1 MTAQRTL
8 ITPVSATSTLAVLPK
23 ASGTITYDVKISVT
37 EDAMP
42 HHLVTLTIPGLV
54 SPP

>member
-8 ITPVSATSTLAVLPK
+8 ITPDGATSTLTVLPK
-23 ASGTITYDVKISVT
+23 ASGTFTYELMVSVT